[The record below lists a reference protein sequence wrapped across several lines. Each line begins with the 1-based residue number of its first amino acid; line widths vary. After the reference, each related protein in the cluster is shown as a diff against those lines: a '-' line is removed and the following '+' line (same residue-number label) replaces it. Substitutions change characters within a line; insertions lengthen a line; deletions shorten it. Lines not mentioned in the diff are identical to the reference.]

1 MVGFVAYV
9 KQIFF
14 GLSSQNL
21 TAAHQVAGNDSD
33 KELLLDPSTGPVI
46 HIPVG
51 LRTPKPREFW
61 EGIHTKQQL
70 NDSRKDDLVQGV
82 SPSERYEKP
91 RKYWT
96 LYYEAE
102 SHYKLGR
109 YDLAKSEL
117 VALETISTLHP
128 ASRVLRL
135 RTYRKLIT
143 KEKKKK
149 VVSENAIAL
158 CEEMFASCV
167 DDITDTDRR
176 TYNQLLERLPTSS
189 SLAGTPKL
197 SLVSKMDAPDFEVVD
212 QAEERVKNVLVCEIP
227 AKEVRG
233 RGKWNF
239 AEAVPSGIVYGKR
252 DYDSQSS
259 RYYRTSLALVASP
272 TQQAENWT
280 IDADVRRLLTAEKA
294 DIVATIAASLELSTW
309 TPAGQRLAS
318 RSIRGFMETLNEF
331 KSFAVSP
338 DGEYI
343 VVSVADRVWVLDS
356 ALSVVRRVPLKEGW
370 IKEEGTPT
378 EDPRRV
384 QIQEDLATLNLTGTV
399 PQDELRQAF
408 RQLIL
413 QYHPDRNP
421 DSDEATGKTV
431 ALIEAYERL
440 SGEDIELALAGL
452 GLSEKYHQPGPV
464 TKFEVPALGI
474 EIGFQVSLGG
484 DGRDWIY
491 ASYLSD
497 RAEQIYLGTYA
508 GQVYCVSNEGRV
520 LKTFNIGEPVM
531 MVREAR
537 GNLWIQGFAT
547 VYVFQ
552 GERLIRHLPLPTG
565 SRTAWGPNGFC
576 ISRDK
581 EATLFTSLGEA
592 AGRILF
598 KRPISTTIWSDDSLV
613 IETNNRCF
621 VFSIDASTTGSTPDS
636 KVVLQL

>member
-1 MVGFVAYV
+1 MLGFAAYI
-9 KQIFF
+9 KRIFF
-14 GLSSQNL
+14 GPSSQNL
-21 TAAHQVAGNDSD
+21 IAGQQVTGGGSD

-46 HIPVG
+46 RIPAN
-51 LRTPKPREFW
+51 LPTPSERNEKPRE
-61 EGIHTKQQL
+61 
-70 NDSRKDDLVQGV
+70 
-82 SPSERYEKP
+82 
-91 RKYWT
+91 YWT
-96 LYYEAE
+96 LYNQVE
-102 SHYKLGR
+102 SHYKRGR

-117 VALETISTLHP
+117 VELETIGTLHP

-135 RTYRKLIT
+135 RTYRKLIA

-176 TYNQLLERLPTSS
+176 TYNQLLERLPHSS
-189 SLAGTPKL
+189 SLAQTPKL
-197 SLVSKMDAPDFEVVD
+197 SLVSKADVPDFEVVD

-227 AKEVRG
+227 AEEVRG

-239 AEAVPSGIVYGKR
+239 AEALPSGIVYGKR

-272 TQQAENWT
+272 TRQPETWT
-280 IDADVRRLLTAEKA
+280 IDADVRRLLTARKA
-294 DIVATIAASLELSTW
+294 DIVATIAASLELSIW

-318 RSIRGFMETLNEF
+318 RSIRGFTEKLNEC

-356 ALSVVRRVPLKEGW
+356 TLSVINRWRVPLKEGW
-370 IKEEGTPT
+370 VKDEGTPT
-378 EDPRRV
+378 DDPRRV
-384 QIQEDLATLNLTGTV
+384 QIEEDLATLNLTGTV
-399 PQDELRQAF
+399 SQDELRQAF

-413 QYHPDRNP
+413 QYHPDRNL
-421 DSDEATGKTV
+421 DSDEATDKTV
-431 ALIEAYERL
+431 ALIGAYKRL
-440 SGEDIELALAGL
+440 SGEDIELALDGL
-452 GLSEKYHQPGPV
+452 GLSERYHQPGPV

-497 RAEQIYLGTYA
+497 RVEQIYLGTYA

-520 LKTFNIGEPVM
+520 LKTFSVGEPVM
-531 MVREAR
+531 MVREAQ

-552 GERLIRHLPLPTG
+552 GEHLIRHLPLPTG

-576 ISRDK
+576 ISQDK
-581 EATLFTSLGEA
+581 EVTLFTSLGEA
-592 AGRILF
+592 TGRILF
-598 KRPISTTIWSDDSLV
+598 NRPVSTTIWTDDSLV
-613 IETNNRCF
+613 IETSNRCF
-621 VFSIDASTTGSTPDS
+621 VFSIDASTTNSTPDS
-636 KVVLQL
+636 KVILQL

>member
-1 MVGFVAYV
+1 VIRIPAD
-9 KQIFF
+9 
-14 GLSSQNL
+14 LP
-21 TAAHQVAGNDSD
+21 T
-33 KELLLDPSTGPVI
+33 PSE
-46 HIPVG
+46 
-51 LRTPKPREFW
+51 RNEKPRE
-61 EGIHTKQQL
+61 
-70 NDSRKDDLVQGV
+70 
-82 SPSERYEKP
+82 
-91 RKYWT
+91 YWT
-96 LYYEAE
+96 LYNQVE
-102 SHYKLGR
+102 SHYKRGR

-117 VALETISTLHP
+117 VELETISTLHP

-135 RTYRKLIT
+135 RTYRKLIA
-143 KEKKKK
+143 KEEKKK

-158 CEEMFASCV
+158 CEEMLASCV

-176 TYNQLLERLPTSS
+176 TYNQLLERLPHSS
-189 SLAGTPKL
+189 SLAQTPKL
-197 SLVSKMDAPDFEVVD
+197 SLVSKADVPEFEVVD
-212 QAEERVKNVLVCEIP
+212 QAKERMKNVLVCEIP

-259 RYYRTSLALVASP
+259 RYYRTLLALVASP
-272 TQQAENWT
+272 TQQPQTWT
-280 IDADVRRLLTAEKA
+280 IDADVRRLLTARKA
-294 DIVATIAASLELSTW
+294 DIVATIAASLELSIW

-318 RSIRGFMETLNEF
+318 RSIRGFTEKLNEF

-356 ALSVVRRVPLKEGW
+356 TLSVINRWRVPLKEGW
-370 IKEEGTPT
+370 VKEEGTPT
-378 EDPRRV
+378 DDPRRV
-384 QIQEDLATLNLTGTV
+384 QIEEDLATLNLKGTV
-399 PQDELRQAF
+399 SQDELRQAF

-413 QYHPDRNP
+413 QYHPDRNH
-421 DSDEATGKTV
+421 DDEAAKKTI
-431 ALIEAYERL
+431 ALIQAYERL
-440 SGEDIELALAGL
+440 SGEDIEHALDGL
-452 GLSEKYHQPGPV
+452 GLSERYNQPGPM
-464 TKFEVPALGI
+464 TTFDVPALGI

-497 RAEQIYLGTYA
+497 RVEQIYLGTYA

-520 LKTFNIGEPVM
+520 LKTFSVGEPVM

-552 GERLIRHLPLPTG
+552 GEHLIRHLPLPTG

-576 ISRDK
+576 ISQDK
-581 EATLFTSLGEA
+581 EVALFTSLGEA
-592 AGRILF
+592 TGRILF
-598 KRPISTTIWSDDSLV
+598 NRPVSTTTWSDDSLV
-613 IETNNRCF
+613 IETSNRCF
-621 VFSIDASTTGSTPDS
+621 VFSMT
-636 KVVLQL
+636 QEE